1 MNVFAAVTGTLA
13 LYDAAGP
20 AIGTVTR
27 TDAMDADAALTALYA
42 THYKK
47 LVRIATLLLDDYSLS
62 EEVVQDAYVKMHG
75 SWRRIREPGAAE
87 AYLRTTVV
95 NLARSRLR
103 RRLVAAK
110 HAPKPMPDAPSAE
123 QGALDSLERD
133 RVVRALHTLPARQRE
148 CLVLRYYADLS
159 ESQIAAAMGIS
170 TGAVKSHASR
180 GMAALRAALAGEP
193 RGLT

>member
-1 MNVFAAVTGTLA
+1 VHVLAPVTGTLA
-13 LYDAAGP
+13 LYDAARP
-20 AIGTVTR
+20 AFATVT
-27 TDAMDADAALTALYA
+27 TAGALDADQALTELYA
-42 THYKK
+42 THYRK
-47 LVRIATLLLDDYSLS
+47 LVRIAALLLDDYSLS
-62 EEVVQDAYVKMHG
+62 EEVVQDAYVKMHS
-75 SWRRIREPGAAE
+75 SWRRIREPAAAE
-87 AYLRTTVV
+87 AYLRTTVI

-103 RRLVAAK
+103 RRQVAAK

-170 TGAVKSHASR
+170 AGAVKSHASR
-180 GMAALRAALAGEP
+180 GMATLRTVLASESA
-193 RGLT
+193 